1 MSIWISLAQNKRY
14 KCIRHANHPAELQRP
29 MNFEFLSVIAKQL
42 IKKAAISS
50 FGDHHHRHPFQV
62 LLKQNHSNL
71 FWHSSHLTWILSV
84 LDECQMV
91 KDLPGILLFTIKWF
105 DCGRLISPH
114 SSSSHHFSKSVSQS
128 QLVGYSWS
136 IDEVTLQHLP
146 PLNAIV
152 PEEEEERFSGGR
164 WSRIKFDCL
173 LLGQVLGTNAELYS
187 PEIPA

>member
-1 MSIWISLAQNKRY
+1 
-14 KCIRHANHPAELQRP
+14 

-50 FGDHHHRHPFQV
+50 FGDHHRHPFQV
-62 LLKQNHSNL
+62 LKQNHSNL

-91 KDLPGILLFTIKWF
+91 KDLPGILFTINRF

-128 QLVGYSWS
+128 ESAGCLVSWS

-146 PLNAIV
+146 PLNPPV

-173 LLGQVLGTNAELYS
+173 LLGQVLRTNAELYS